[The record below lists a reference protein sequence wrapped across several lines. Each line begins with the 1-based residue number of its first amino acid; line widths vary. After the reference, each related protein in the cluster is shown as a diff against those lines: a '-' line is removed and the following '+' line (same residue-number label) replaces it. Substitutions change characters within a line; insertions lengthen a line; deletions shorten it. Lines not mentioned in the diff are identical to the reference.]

1 MNTYPGMYC
10 ECEHLRVKTDTYLLG
25 VLKVLEESLLVPS
38 DTLVHVGS
46 RVAEAF
52 SLATLAAKDTVQV
65 RTDWKRVSAP
75 SWR

>member
-46 RVAEAF
+46 RVAEAGGLT
-52 SLATLAAKDTVQV
+52 SLPAENALI
-65 RTDWKRVSAP
+65 VS
-75 SWR
+75 SH

>member
-25 VLKVLEESLLVPS
+25 VLKVLEESLLVPG

-46 RVAEAF
+46 RVAEAGGLT
-52 SLATLAAKDTVQV
+52 SRAAENAVKV
-65 RTDWKRVSAP
+65 RTHCGR
-75 SWR
+75 R